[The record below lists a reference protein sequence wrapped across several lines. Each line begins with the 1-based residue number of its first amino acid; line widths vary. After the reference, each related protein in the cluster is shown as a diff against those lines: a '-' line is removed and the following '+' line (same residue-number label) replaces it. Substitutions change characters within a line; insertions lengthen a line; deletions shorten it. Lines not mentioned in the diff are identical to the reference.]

1 MDGIILINKEK
12 DYTSRDV
19 VNIIGKYLNT
29 KKVGHS
35 GTLDPLATGVLV
47 IAINKGLKV
56 INLLTNLE
64 KEYIVDVKFGIETD
78 TLDITGNILNEDNN
92 YSVTKEQLINVLN
105 KFKTTYQQEVPKY
118 SAIKVNGKR
127 LYEYAR
133 NNEEVTLP
141 KKEVTIKEIELL
153 EFNNNSFKFKTL
165 VSKGTY
171 IRSLIRDIG
180 KELNILMTMSNLKRT
195 KQGMFNIIDCNTLD
209 DIKNNKF
216 KVLSLKDVLSTYKM
230 IEVTDELY
238 NKIKNG
244 TILENNYDEDII
256 IFIKGKDVIAI
267 YKRYDKDKN
276 KIKPLHVLI

>member
-105 KFKTTYQQEVPKY
+105 KFKITYQQEVPKY

-153 EFNNNSFKFKTL
+153 EFNNNSFKFRTL

-216 KVLSLKDVLSTYKM
+216 KVLSLKDVLSNYKT

>member
-56 INLLTNLE
+56 
-64 KEYIVDVKFGIETD
+64 
-78 TLDITGNILNEDNN
+78 

>member
-105 KFKTTYQQEVPKY
+105 KFKITYQQEVPKY

>member
-105 KFKTTYQQEVPKY
+105 KFKITYQQEVPKY

-153 EFNNNSFKFKTL
+153 EFNNNSFKFRTL